1 MKIFR
6 LLAALSGIAFAAF
19 AVVMTADAKT
29 LRWSSAGDFQTADP
43 HSQNSGVNNNING
56 QVFEG
61 LVERGKKLEI
71 VPRLATSWRQTSP
84 TTWVFNLRR
93 NVKFHNGNAFTA
105 DDVVWSFLRLQQPT
119 STFRT
124 YANAIGK
131 PRKVD
136 DFTVEFTTP
145 VPNPAMLEM
154 MVNMFVMDREWGIA
168 NKAERV
174 QDYTALEETFAARN
188 ANGTGPF
195 MLTERVPEQRTV
207 LKRNPNWW
215 GVADKKFEGNVTEVI
230 YTPIRSDATRMS
242 ALLSGELDFVLDPA
256 IQNLEQF
263 KRNPKLKVVQGPENR
278 VIFFG
283 MDQGRDELL
292 YASVKGKN
300 PLKDKRVRQ
309 AMYQAIDINAIQRT
323 VMRGLSTPTGLVH
336 PNPTAAGLP
345 KSLTQR
351 LPHDVA
357 AAKKLLTD
365 AGYPN
370 GFDITLDCPNNRYL
384 ADERI
389 CVAVAGMLA
398 KINIR
403 VKVNAMPVSNYFAKL
418 QKLDTSFYM
427 LGWGGSTFDPIFTLQ
442 PVLHSR
448 NAAGD
453 GDYNYGNYKDTK
465 LDALIGQLK
474 GELDDKKR
482 MAQVIEAFKM
492 HNDGIYHL
500 PLHLQIIPWAMRS
513 NLDVVHRADNWLEV
527 PWVTIR

>member
-1 MKIFR
+1 
-6 LLAALSGIAFAAF
+6 
-19 AVVMTADAKT
+19 
-29 LRWSSAGDFQTADP
+29 
-43 HSQNSGVNNNING
+43 
-56 QVFEG
+56 
-61 LVERGKKLEI
+61 
-71 VPRLATSWRQTSP
+71 
-84 TTWVFNLRR
+84 
-93 NVKFHNGNAFTA
+93 
-105 DDVVWSFLRLQQPT
+105 
-119 STFRT
+119 
-124 YANAIGK
+124 
-131 PRKVD
+131 
-136 DFTVEFTTP
+136 
-145 VPNPAMLEM
+145 
-154 MVNMFVMDREWGIA
+154 
-168 NKAERV
+168 
-174 QDYTALEETFAARN
+174 
-188 ANGTGPF
+188 
-195 MLTERVPEQRTV
+195 
-207 LKRNPNWW
+207 
-215 GVADKKFEGNVTEVI
+215 
-230 YTPIRSDATRMS
+230 
-242 ALLSGELDFVLDPA
+242 
-256 IQNLEQF
+256 
-263 KRNPKLKVVQGPENR
+263 
-278 VIFFG
+278 
-283 MDQGRDELL
+283 
-292 YASVKGKN
+292 
-300 PLKDKRVRQ
+300 
-309 AMYQAIDINAIQRT
+309 
-323 VMRGLSTPTGLVH
+323 
-336 PNPTAAGLP
+336 
-345 KSLTQR
+345 
-351 LPHDVA
+351 VA